1 MPIEDKSP
9 NPIDTHVG
17 KRLKQRRMLA
27 KLSQEKLAEALGITF
42 QQIQKYENGTNRI
55 SASRLF
61 ETAKIL
67 GVPVSFF
74 YEGYKNGHKPLLAVA
89 ETAPNLD
96 QDIMQQKETLELIR
110 AYYAIT
116 DEKVRKSMLET
127 IKNIGQSKTDTDN
140 K

>member
-1 MPIEDKSP
+1 MSTDDKSP

-17 KRLKQRRMLA
+17 KRLKQRRILA
-27 KLSQEKLAEALGITF
+27 KLSQERLAEALGITF

-67 GVPVSFF
+67 AVPVSFF
-74 YEGYKNGHKPLLAVA
+74 YEGYKNGNKSMLAVA
-89 ETAPNLD
+89 ETSTSLD

-110 AYYAIT
+110 AYYAIN

-127 IKNIGQSKTDTDN
+127 IKNISQSKADSE